1 VIWVFGDS
9 FSANK
14 SRKAWATLLEA
25 NNLAYNGSCEYRI
38 WKTYYKNKHLIHQD
52 DLVIFCHT
60 SESRVFL
67 KDSESIL
74 SRLLKTHPFCDL
86 IFKDVFTKNEHRFM
100 NILNQIWD
108 KEYFADTY
116 KLLVDDLIKVPNSIH
131 INFFKDEAYKDIRD
145 NYPGKINHMS
155 STGNLIVY
163 NMVVSELQK
172 QKENK

>member
-1 VIWVFGDS
+1 MIWVFGDS

-38 WKTYYKNKHLIHQD
+38 WKTYQNHKHKIKQND
-52 DLVIFCHT
+52 IVIFCHT

-67 KDSESIL
+67 KDTESNL
-74 SRLLKTHPFCDL
+74 SRLIKSHPFCDL
-86 IFKDVFTKNEHRFM
+86 IFKDVFAKKEYKFM

-108 KEYFADTY
+108 EEYFKDTH
-116 KLLVDDLIKVPNSIH
+116 KLLVNDLLMVKNSIH
-131 INFFKDEAYKDIRD
+131 INFFKDVFYRDIKK

-155 STGNLIVY
+155 NTGNLLVY
-163 NMVVSELQK
+163 NMIVSEIEK
-172 QKENK
+172 QKGK